1 MLNTTT
7 SRPKTITLIIVM
19 LLVLALVSTVSLAT
33 TRIGFGGRGNRT
45 GNTPGQSG
53 GNFQG
58 NNNGNAQGNNGGEQT
73 ESGGTSGNF
82 QRGTQSGFN
91 LFSITRSLGLNPQ
104 VFVYVNLGLSIA
116 GILLL
121 LLSVYGIWKQKIWGL
136 NLATLLGLIF
146 LIGAVP
152 GFFSFGGRNINWIRI
167 GSTVLSTVAALPILG
182 LSFLPSVRDYFPK
195 SKPKPRLR

>member
-1 MLNTTT
+1 MLNPTT

-58 NNNGNAQGNNGGEQT
+58 NNSGGQT
-73 ESGGTSGNF
+73 DSGGTSGNF

-104 VFVYVNLGLSIA
+104 VFVYVNLGFSIA

-152 GFFSFGGRNINWIRI
+152 GFFSFGGRNINWFRI

-195 SKPKPRLR
+195 SKPRLR